1 MRTKPR
7 KIPSRVWSNRAK
19 RCDISS
25 GMVLSHGSTLVW
37 TQILPARLPS
47 FQTNGNINDIRNEES
62 SHNAQDNHHN
72 QDPVVI
78 FRGRV

>member
-1 MRTKPR
+1 
-7 KIPSRVWSNRAK
+7 
-19 RCDISS
+19 
-25 GMVLSHGSTLVW
+25 MVLSHGSTLVW